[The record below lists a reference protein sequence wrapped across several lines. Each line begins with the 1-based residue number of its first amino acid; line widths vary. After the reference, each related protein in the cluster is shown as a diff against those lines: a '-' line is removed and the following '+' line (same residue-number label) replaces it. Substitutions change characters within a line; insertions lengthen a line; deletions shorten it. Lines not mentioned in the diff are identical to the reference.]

1 MAANE
6 QKGYDNILYKRHWA
20 EVIMK
25 LPDDVRLS
33 VHDAICRFL
42 LTGED
47 PNNDVLYRSPYLYI
61 KTEIERDKAAYEEKR
76 EMISLRNRENGKKGG
91 RPRSKTQITQQ
102 NPVGFSKTQ
111 ITQKKAERERVMEMD
126 NIISSSNEDVSTL
139 QVDPEA
145 KTMIEKVKSKSI
157 IDFER
162 LAAFWNTTMADK
174 GIKQISKLTEK
185 RKAAVSARGREYGKD
200 AIVRAIKKAAES
212 KFLNGDNDRAWIA
225 SFDWMFLPKNFPKV
239 LEGNFDNKPTSHRQT
254 FFGDTE
260 QEQRMKG
267 AANIIASLMAEEKN
281 L

>member
-6 QKGYDNILYKRHWA
+6 KGYDNILYKRHWA

-47 PNNDVLYRSPYLYI
+47 PNDDVLYRSPYLYI

-200 AIVRAIKKAAES
+200 AIVRAIKKAADS

-267 AANIIASLMAEEKN
+267 AANIIASLLAEEKE
-281 L
+281 

>member
-47 PNNDVLYRSPYLYI
+47 PNDDVLYRSPYLYI

-76 EMISLRNRENGKKGG
+76 EMISIRNRENGKKGG
-91 RPRSKTQITQQ
+91 RPKKETQITQQ

-111 ITQKKAERERVMEMD
+111 ITQKKAERERERD

-145 KTMIEKVKSKSI
+145 KTRVEKLESKSI
-157 IDFER
+157 IDFGR
-162 LAAFWNTTMADK
+162 LAAFWNTIMADK
-174 GIKQISKLTEK
+174 GINQISKLTDK
-185 RKAAVSARGREYGKD
+185 RKAYVSARAREYGKD
-200 AIVRAIKKAAES
+200 AIVTVIHKVAES

-225 SFDWMFLPKNFPKV
+225 SFDWVFLPKNFPKV
-239 LEGNFDNKPTSHRQT
+239 LEGNFDNKQTIHRQSI
-254 FFGDTE
+254 FVDSE
-260 QEQRMKG
+260 QEQRAQG
-267 AANIIASLMAEEKN
+267 AAAIIASLAAEERGN
-281 L
+281 I

>member
-6 QKGYDNILYKRHWA
+6 KGYDNILYKRHWA

-47 PNNDVLYRSPYLYI
+47 PNDDVLYRSPYLYI

-111 ITQKKAERERVMEMD
+111 ITQKKAERERVMERD
-126 NIISSSNEDVSTL
+126 NINSSSNEDVSTL
-139 QVDPEA
+139 QVDPES

-174 GIKQISKLTEK
+174 GIKQISKMTDK
-185 RKAAVSARGREYGKD
+185 RKSAVAARGREYGKD

-212 KFLNGDNDRAWIA
+212 KFLNGDNNRAWIA
-225 SFDWMFLPKNFPKV
+225 TFDWMFLPKNFPKV

-254 FFGDTE
+254 IFGDTE

-267 AANIIASLMAEEKN
+267 AANIIASLMAEEKE
-281 L
+281 

>member
-1 MAANE
+1 MEANE
-6 QKGYDNILYKRHWA
+6 KGYDNILYKRHWA

-47 PNNDVLYRSPYLYI
+47 PNDDVLYRSPYLYI

-111 ITQKKAERERVMEMD
+111 ITQKKAERVMERD
-126 NIISSSNEDVSTL
+126 NIFSSSNEDVSTL

-145 KTMIEKVKSKSI
+145 KTRVEKLESKSI

-200 AIVRAIKKAAES
+200 AIVAVIRKAAES

-225 SFDWMFLPKNFPKV
+225 SFDWVFLPKNFPKV
-239 LEGNFDNKPTSHRQT
+239 LEGNFDNKQTIYRQSIVV
-254 FFGDTE
+254 DSE
-260 QEQRMKG
+260 QEKREQG
-267 AANIIASLMAEEKN
+267 AAAIVARLLAENSDN

>member
-6 QKGYDNILYKRHWA
+6 KGYDNILYKRHWA

-47 PNNDVLYRSPYLYI
+47 PNDDVLYRSPYLYI

-91 RPRSKTQITQQ
+91 RPRSKTQITQ
-102 NPVGFSKTQ
+102 
-111 ITQKKAERERVMEMD
+111 KKAERERVMERD

-162 LAAFWNTTMADK
+162 LEAFWNTTMADK
-174 GIKQISKLTEK
+174 GIKQISKMTDK
-185 RKAAVSARGREYGKD
+185 RKSAVSARGREYGKD

-225 SFDWMFLPKNFPKV
+225 TFDWMFLPKNFPKV
-239 LEGNFDNKPTSHRQT
+239 LEGNFDNKPSSHRQT
-254 FFGDTE
+254 IFGDTE

-267 AANIIASLMAEEKN
+267 AANIIASLMAEEKE
-281 L
+281 

>member
-6 QKGYDNILYKRHWA
+6 KGYDNILYKRHWA

-47 PNNDVLYRSPYLYI
+47 PNDDVLYRSPYLYI

-111 ITQKKAERERVMEMD
+111 ITQKKAERERVMERD

-174 GIKQISKLTEK
+174 GIKQISKMTDK
-185 RKAAVSARGREYGKD
+185 RKSAVAARGREYGKD

-225 SFDWMFLPKNFPKV
+225 TFDWMFLPKNFPKV

-254 FFGDTE
+254 IYGDTE